1 VRIRRPIRRFPM
13 TTLLILVHVLML
25 SYAVTAQ
32 SPDEG
37 FPDLSGRW
45 GTMQKL
51 VATADLPFIGEIV
64 LLTTVGLL
72 SEITQSG
79 SQLTLQDGY
88 CFTDVEMSTDLFL
101 TDIPDATVQSIHPP
115 TRFAELRVEGEE
127 ILLVQD
133 WHTEVRGAVLDD
145 PVNDDLPSYRSD
157 PRVIDMDEDGQI
169 GMTIPAEIVGMF
181 GGDTYA
187 VQRFRYRLEGR
198 LVDPETILGTVEW
211 TTEQVILW
219 ATDALLMMPYTQ
231 SIDQDP
237 TVHRFV
243 MRRMDER
250 SSCEALREQG
260 ESLLKLLDTADLSSD
275 P

>member
-1 VRIRRPIRRFPM
+1 
-13 TTLLILVHVLML
+13 
-25 SYAVTAQ
+25 
-32 SPDEG
+32 
-37 FPDLSGRW
+37 
-45 GTMQKL
+45 MQKL